1 MKLIITEN
9 PILHKYVHIGSVLSV
24 PAISQPN
31 IAPRNQHRIKTMG
44 IKGMRKNKN
53 TIQHKTAAGKDE
65 NKPPASEKAK
75 NFKNLTLF
83 SFMEFLY

>member
-1 MKLIITEN
+1 MKFIITEN
-9 PILHKYVHIGSVLSV
+9 PILHKYVHIGSMLFV

-44 IKGMRKNKN
+44 IKRIRKDKN
-53 TIQHKTAAGKDE
+53 TIQQKAAAGKDE
-65 NKPPASEKAK
+65 NKHPATQKAK
-75 NFKNLTLF
+75 NFKNLKLF